1 MKRMFVVLGVIFA
14 IIAITFIALG
24 EPMGILIGFGIC
36 VVVGF
41 FVAPLFKQADEMF
54 ASGAIIKRDAGFM
67 ENIQRFTLSK
77 ASAENLIAA
86 MKNEGLPFAGLE
98 WKTGNDAMGF
108 KYSDWTAQLVKLD
121 GDANSDRYEFG
132 FLQWQTNQYG
142 GSVTVTQM
150 NQLLTAIEKAFLK
163 LDPNTK
169 VQTER
174 GKVKTKSSFF

>member
-1 MKRMFVVLGVIFA
+1 MKRMFIVLGVIFA
-14 IIAITFIALG
+14 IIAITFLVLG
-24 EPMGILIGFGIC
+24 EPMGILIGFGIV

-41 FVAPLFKQADEMF
+41 FVAPLFKQADEMV
-54 ASGAIIKRDAGFM
+54 ASGKIITRDANFM
-67 ENIQRFTLSK
+67 GNIQRFTLSK
-77 ASAENLIAA
+77 QSTESLIAA

-108 KYSDWTAQLVKLD
+108 KYSDWTAQLTKLAG
-121 GDANSDRYEFG
+121 GDNSDRYEFG
-132 FLQWQTNQYG
+132 FLQWKTNQYG
-142 GSVTVTQM
+142 GSVTFTQM

-174 GKVKTKSSFF
+174 SKVKTQSSFF